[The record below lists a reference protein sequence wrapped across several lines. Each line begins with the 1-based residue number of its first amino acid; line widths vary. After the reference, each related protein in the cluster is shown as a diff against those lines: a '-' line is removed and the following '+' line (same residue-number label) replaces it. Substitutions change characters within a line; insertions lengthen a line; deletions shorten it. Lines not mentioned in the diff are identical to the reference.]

1 MSLLHVFDESGTRT
15 LLRTTDVD
23 VMARQLAERG
33 ITLHRR
39 PVRPLPAGADAQT
52 VLDVYREDV
61 GEICAAGGYRL
72 VDVAALRPEPDN
84 AEWERTARAAR
95 EKFLYEHTHAE
106 DEVRFFVGGR
116 GCFYLHLGDRVYAT
130 VCEAGDLLSVPAGT
144 THWFDMGAVPDFCVI
159 RFFEEEDGWIGSFT
173 DSGASAPIPQ
183 LDDLLTMA

>member
-1 MSLLHVFDESGTRT
+1 MSLLHVFDESGTQT

-23 VMARQLAERG
+23 VMTRELAARG
-33 ITLHRR
+33 IDLRRR
-39 PVRPLPAGADAQT
+39 PVRPLPADADEKT
-52 VLDVYREDV
+52 VLDAYREDV
-61 GEICAAGGYRL
+61 AEICAAGGYRL
-72 VDVAALRPEPDN
+72 VDVAALRPDPGN

-116 GCFYLHLGDRVYAT
+116 GCFYLHLDDRVYAT

-144 THWFDMGAVPDFCVI
+144 KHWFDMGSVPDFQVI

-173 DSGASAPIPQ
+173 NSGASAPIPQ
-183 LDDLLTMA
+183 LDELLAMA